1 MPSSKIR
8 SARMTF
14 HLMVVLLL
22 SCSQIA
28 VGSDKRLFGFDDLAR
43 IQDVSDPRI
52 SPEGD
57 WVAYVLS
64 GVDAERDQH
73 QSDIWMVSWDGAKT
87 VQLTHTDASESQPR
101 FSPDGRY
108 LAFLSSRKSGAEDD
122 DKSQIW
128 LLDRAGGEARKLT
141 DFQGGVSDYAWSP
154 DGHRLAVIAADADPD
169 EPAPDAT
176 GEGKTPPPIVLDRY
190 QFKADGVG
198 YLRRLRDHLYVY
210 DLASGESQL
219 LTPGDYDESLPSWSP
234 DGKLI
239 AFFSKRD
246 GDPDRND
253 NQDLFLIEASAG
265 SVARQL
271 TSFSGD
277 DGQGSAAVF
286 SPDGKYLAYLQ
297 GRATKYVFYDQAQLA
312 VIPVEGGKPRY
323 PLADLDRAVG
333 APQWSSAD
341 GSIWFLLEDD
351 RNQMV
356 ARVAPEGGRVE
367 RLAPARGVTWGLHE
381 RNGRAVALVTTAHA
395 PLEIMAL
402 EGDALRTLTAHNQEW
417 LSDIEWGSVEGIE
430 FKSGDGTP
438 VHGMLVK
445 PPGYEAG
452 RRYPTI
458 AYIHG
463 GPVAQDGY
471 EFDYILQTL
480 AAHGYVVVAP
490 NYRGSSGRGF
500 AFTTVIEADWGN
512 LEVQDVLASVD
523 YLIAEGIADPER
535 LGIGGWSYGAM
546 TTNYTISRD
555 TRFKAAVSG
564 AGIANILAGYGT
576 DQYIRQYEN
585 EIGTPW
591 KDLDA
596 YLRIS
601 YPFFH
606 ADQIKTPTLF
616 LCGEDDFNVPLLNSE
631 QMYQALNSLGVP
643 TQLVIYPGEF
653 HGLSVPSYQRDRM
666 ERYVAWFDRFLK

>member
-1 MPSSKIR
+1 MR
-8 SARMTF
+8 GVTTLSARITHSF
-14 HLMVVLLL
+14 LVSLLL
-22 SCSQIA
+22 LPTGLA
-28 VGSDKRLFGFDDLAR
+28 AEDERRLFEFADLAR
-43 IQDVSDPRI
+43 IQDVSDPRL

-57 WVAYVLS
+57 WVAYVVS
-64 GVDAERDQH
+64 AADVSQDKH
-73 QSDIWMVSWDGAKT
+73 QSDIWMVSWDGERRL
-87 VQLTHTDASESQPR
+87 QLTHTEASESQPR

-108 LAFLSSRKSGAEDD
+108 LAFLSSRKSGAEEDE
-122 DKSQIW
+122 KSQIW
-128 LLDRAGGEARKLT
+128 LLDRAGGEARKLS
-141 DFQGGVSDYAWSP
+141 DFPGGVAEYAWSP
-154 DGHRLAVIAADADPD
+154 DGKRLAVIATDADPN
-169 EPAPDAT
+169 EVEEAAT
-176 GEGKTPPPIVLDRY
+176 GADKTPPPIVLDRY
-190 QFKADGVG
+190 QFKGDGIG
-198 YLRRLRDHLYVY
+198 YLRRIRDHLYLLDV
-210 DLASGESQL
+210 ASGAAEL
-219 LTPGDYDESLPSWSP
+219 LTPGDFDEGLPSWSP

-265 SVARQL
+265 AVARQM
-271 TSFSGD
+271 TFFSGD
-277 DGQGSAAVF
+277 DGQGSPAVF
-286 SPDGKYLAYLQ
+286 SPDGQYIAYLQ
-297 GRATKYVFYDQAQLA
+297 GRAPKYVFYDQAQLA
-312 VIPVEGGKPRY
+312 IIPVAGGAPVY
-323 PLADLDRAVG
+323 PLADLDRAVFQ
-333 APQWSSAD
+333 PQWSRAD
-341 GSIWFLLEDD
+341 GSIWLLLEDD
-351 RNQMV
+351 RNQVV
-356 ARVAPEGGRVE
+356 ARVAPEGGAIE

-381 RNGRAVALVTTAHA
+381 RNGRAVALVSTAHT

-402 EGDALRTLTAHNQEW
+402 EGDTLRPLSAHNAAW
-417 LSDIEWGSVEGIE
+417 LSDVELASVEGIE
-430 FKSGDGTP
+430 FTSGDGTP

-445 PPGYEAG
+445 PPGYRPG
-452 RRYPTI
+452 QRYPTI

-585 EIGTPW
+585 EIGVPW
-591 KDLDA
+591 KDLEA
-596 YLRIS
+596 YLQIS

-616 LCGEDDFNVPLLNSE
+616 LCGEADFNVPLLNSE

-643 TQLVIYPGEF
+643 TQLVIYPGEY

-666 ERYVAWFDRFLK
+666 ERYVAWFDQYLK